1 MPTQYLRTIILL
13 ALLVCA
19 GNVFANTATDQI
31 PTPPSAWSAHEAVRF
46 ALANNPD
53 SKVGMQRLIAAQAA
67 IDLERSSQLPQVTLS
82 SQYSQTNAPMYS
94 FGNILN
100 QGEFSQTINFNE
112 PGRTDSLSGA
122 VQLGYRLYN
131 GGRDKAGVQ
140 AATAQAAATQMDLS
154 SIHTRLAFE
163 VVKAFHSITQAEG
176 IVQAQKAAV
185 EAGAASLDVA
195 KARHDAGVLLLDS
208 VLDLEVQQS
217 RARENL
223 IQARHTLSLAK
234 KIFLTL
240 LGISEGPTDII
251 PEASCDI
258 QVLPS
263 ALSEEGRYELKNID
277 AMIEAAQARIR
288 QAKAGG
294 YPAVDGFAGYT
305 LEHGTITGGSGDSW
319 QAGVKLQYPLFDG
332 HRTDSEVTRATAQL
346 AELREQRN
354 KMKLAISLEVE
365 QARLALRETEER
377 LKVNEKTVSQAQESA
392 GINRARFG
400 EGVVLSSDLIAAEN
414 RLTESTIRRTV
425 TQTARRV
432 AIADLRRALGLPQFD
447 DITESQK
454 IPELSCEGRTQ
465 STLKNN

>member
-1 MPTQYLRTIILL
+1 MPNRHILTITLL
-13 ALLVCA
+13 ALLLEA
-19 GNVFANTATDQI
+19 GLTTAIAAPLQI
-31 PTPPSAWSAHEAVRF
+31 PTTDPPWSAHDAVRY
-46 ALANNPD
+46 AMAHNPD
-53 SKVGMQRLIAAQAA
+53 SRVGRQRLIAAQAA
-67 IDLERSSQLPQVTLS
+67 IDLERATQAPQITLT

-100 QGEFSQTINFNE
+100 QGEFAPTINFNH
-112 PGRTDSLSGA
+112 PGRTDSLSGG
-122 VQLGYRLYN
+122 VQLGYRIYN

-140 AATAQAAATQMDLS
+140 AATAQAAATQMNLS
-154 SIHTRLAFE
+154 TIHAQLAFE
-163 VVKAFHSITQAEG
+163 VVKAFHGINQAKG
-176 IVQAQKAAV
+176 IAQAQQAAV
-185 EAGAASLDVA
+185 EAGAASLEVA

-223 IQARHTLSLAK
+223 IQAEHALALAR

-240 LGISEGPTDII
+240 LGIRSGSTDII
-251 PEASCDI
+251 PDARCDQQI
-258 QVLPS
+258 MPS
-263 ALSEEGRYELKNID
+263 VSNYDNRFELRNFD
-277 AMIEAAQARIR
+277 AMIEAAQARVR

-294 YPAVDGFAGYT
+294 SPTVDGFAGYT
-305 LEHGTITGGSGDSW
+305 LEHGAITGGSGDSW

-346 AELREQRN
+346 AELEEQRN
-354 KMKLAISLEVE
+354 KMELAIGLEVE

-392 GINRARFG
+392 DINRARFS

-425 TQTARRV
+425 AQTSRRI
-432 AIADLRRALGLPQFD
+432 AIADLRRAMGLPQFD
-447 DITESQK
+447 DIAEAQATKQAHC
-454 IPELSCEGRTQ
+454 PPPHNQ
-465 STLKNN
+465 